1 MSAESIIKLQDV
13 TRTLTSEA
21 VPVTLV
27 KDVNFDIKAGEFVGI
42 TGPSGSGKSSLLYL
56 MGLLDVPTHGQIT
69 LDGVDTITA
78 SAVEKARLRLQ
89 KVGFVFQFH
98 FLLPEFSVTD
108 NITLPMKKLGSMSEQ
123 AMHTRARDLLAHFG
137 LADAGYKLPGQMSGG
152 ERQRVA
158 IARAMANDP
167 VIIMADEPSG
177 SLDTHNAELVFDIF
191 TRLVKEDKKT
201 IVTITH
207 EPMLAART
215 GRILRVIDGQVSE
228 G

>member
-1 MSAESIIKLQDV
+1 
-13 TRTLTSEA
+13 
-21 VPVTLV
+21 
-27 KDVNFDIKAGEFVGI
+27 
-42 TGPSGSGKSSLLYL
+42 
-56 MGLLDVPTHGQIT
+56 
-69 LDGVDTITA
+69 
-78 SAVEKARLRLQ
+78 
-89 KVGFVFQFH
+89 
-98 FLLPEFSVTD
+98 
-108 NITLPMKKLGSMSEQ
+108 
-123 AMHTRARDLLAHFG
+123 
-137 LADAGYKLPGQMSGG
+137 MSGG

-207 EPMLAART
+207 EPILAART
-215 GRILRVIDGQVSE
+215 GRVLRVIDGQVSE